1 MARGACRREGRRELI
16 YFLVDSSAV
25 WRLQRQPELTEAWN
39 SSVLGGAVGSCE
51 PQRAE
56 FRRSAR
62 NADEFDQMNQAF
74 RDIYPDVPV
83 PKSVWGWI
91 DSAQHRLAGAGAV
104 RALSVVDLL
113 ICGTAAI
120 RGLVV
125 LHDDADYELAER
137 HLPDVRTRRVVT
149 ADP

>member
-1 MARGACRREGRRELI
+1 LI

-25 WRLQRQPELTEAWN
+25 WRLQRHPELTEPWN
-39 SSVLGGAVGSCE
+39 SSLLSGAVGSCE

-62 NADEFDQMNQAF
+62 NANEFDQMNQMF
-74 RDIYPDVPV
+74 RDVYPDVPV
-83 PKSVWGWI
+83 PKSVWRWI
-91 DSAQHRLAGAGAV
+91 DSAQHRLASAGAA

-113 ICGTAAI
+113 ICGTATAT
-120 RGLVV
+120 GLVV

-137 HLPDVRTRRVVT
+137 HLPDIRARRVVR
-149 ADP
+149 ANQ

>member
-1 MARGACRREGRRELI
+1 MI
-16 YFLVDSSAV
+16 QFLVDSSAV
-25 WRLQRQPELTEAWN
+25 WRLQRHPELTEVWSAP
-39 SSVLGGAVGSCE
+39 LAGGALGSCE

-62 NADEFDQMNQAF
+62 NDYEFDQMNQMF
-74 RDIYPDVPV
+74 GDVYPDVSV
-83 PKSVWGWI
+83 PKSIWRWI
-91 DSAQHRLAGAGAV
+91 DSAQRRLAVVGAA

-113 ICGTAAI
+113 ICGTAAA

-137 HLPDVRTRRVVT
+137 HLADLSVHRVVQ
-149 ADP
+149 AQR

>member
-1 MARGACRREGRRELI
+1 LI
-16 YFLVDSSAV
+16 HFLVDSSAV

-39 SSVLGGAVGSCE
+39 SSLLSGAVGSCE

-62 NADEFDQMNQAF
+62 NADEFDQMNQMF
-74 RDIYPDVPV
+74 RDVYPDVPV
-83 PKSVWGWI
+83 PKSVWRWI
-91 DSAQHRLAGAGAV
+91 DSAQHRLAGAGAE

-113 ICGTAAI
+113 ICGTAAAK
-120 RGLVV
+120 GLAV

-137 HLPDVRTRRVVT
+137 HLPEIRARRVLS
-149 ADP
+149 ADQ

>member
-1 MARGACRREGRRELI
+1 LI

-25 WRLQRQPELTEAWN
+25 WRFQRQPELTEAWYY
-39 SSVLGGAVGSCE
+39 SLLSGAVGSCD

-62 NADEFDQMNQAF
+62 NADELDQMNQMF
-74 RDIYPDVPV
+74 RDVYPDVPV
-83 PKSVWGWI
+83 PKSVWRWI
-91 DSAQHRLAGAGAV
+91 DLAQHRLASAGAV

-113 ICGTAAI
+113 ICGTAAA

-125 LHDDADYELAER
+125 LHDDTDYELAER
-137 HLPDVRTRRVVT
+137 HLPDVNARRVVR
-149 ADP
+149 ADQ

>member
-1 MARGACRREGRRELI
+1 LI
-16 YFLVDSSAV
+16 HFLVDSSAV

-39 SSVLGGAVGSCE
+39 SSLLSGAVGSCE

-62 NADEFDQMNQAF
+62 NADEFDQMNQMF
-74 RDIYPDVPV
+74 RDVYPDVPV
-83 PKSVWGWI
+83 PKSVWRWI
-91 DSAQHRLAGAGAV
+91 DSAQHRLAGAGAE

-113 ICGTAAI
+113 ICGAAAAK
-120 RGLVV
+120 GLAV

-137 HLPDVRTRRVVT
+137 HLPEIRARRVLS
-149 ADP
+149 ADQ

>member
-1 MARGACRREGRRELI
+1 LI
-16 YFLVDSSAV
+16 HFLVDSSAV

-39 SSVLGGAVGSCE
+39 SSILSGAVGSCE

-62 NADEFDQMNQAF
+62 NADEFDQMNQMF
-74 RDIYPDVPV
+74 RDVYPDVPV
-83 PKSVWGWI
+83 PKSVWRWI

-113 ICGTAAI
+113 ICGAAAAK
-120 RGLVV
+120 GLAV

-137 HLPDVRTRRVVT
+137 HLPEIRARRVLS
-149 ADP
+149 ADQ

>member
-1 MARGACRREGRRELI
+1 MI
-16 YFLVDSSAV
+16 HFLVDSSAV
-25 WRLQRQPELTEAWN
+25 WRLQRQPELTEAWT
-39 SSVLGGAVGSCE
+39 SSLLSGAVGSCD

-62 NADEFDQMNQAF
+62 NADEFDQMTQTF
-74 RDIYPDVPV
+74 RDVYPDVPV
-83 PKSVWGWI
+83 PRSVWKWI
-91 DSAQHRLAGAGAV
+91 DSAQHRLAGVGAV

-113 ICGTAAI
+113 ICGTAAA

-137 HLPDVRTRRVVT
+137 HLPDVRARRVVS
-149 ADP
+149 PE

>member
-1 MARGACRREGRRELI
+1 MI
-16 YFLVDSSAV
+16 FFLVDSSAV

-39 SSVLGGAVGSCE
+39 SSLVGGAVGSCE

-62 NADEFDQMNQAF
+62 NADEFDQMNQTF
-74 RDIYPDVPV
+74 RDVYPDVPV
-83 PKSVWGWI
+83 PKSVWRWI
-91 DSAQHRLAGAGAV
+91 DSAQHRLASAGAV

-113 ICGTAAI
+113 VCGTAVA

-137 HLPDVRTRRVVT
+137 HLPDVRARRVVS
-149 ADP
+149 ADQ

>member
-1 MARGACRREGRRELI
+1 LI

-25 WRLQRQPELTEAWN
+25 WRLQRQPELTEAW
-39 SSVLGGAVGSCE
+39 SASLLSGAVGSCE

-62 NADEFDQMNQAF
+62 NADEFDQMNQTF
-74 RDIYPDVPV
+74 HDVYPDVAV
-83 PKSVWGWI
+83 PKSVWRWM

-113 ICGTAAI
+113 VCATAAAG
-120 RGLVV
+120 GLVV
-125 LHDDADYELAER
+125 LHDDADYELAAR
-137 HLPDVRTRRVVT
+137 HLPDVRARRVVSP
-149 ADP
+149 DR

>member
-1 MARGACRREGRRELI
+1 MI

-25 WRLQRQPELTEAWN
+25 WRLQRQPELTGDW
-39 SSVLGGAVGSCE
+39 SDSLLSGAVGSCE

-62 NADEFDQMNQAF
+62 SADEFDQMNQTF
-74 RDIYPDVPV
+74 RDVYPDVPV
-83 PKSVWGWI
+83 PKSVWRWI
-91 DSAQHRLAGAGAV
+91 DSAQHRLAGTGAV

-113 ICGTAAI
+113 ICGTAAAS
-120 RGLVV
+120 GLVV

-137 HLPDVRTRRVVT
+137 HLPDVRARRVVS
-149 ADP
+149 ADQ

>member
-1 MARGACRREGRRELI
+1 MI

-25 WRLQRQPELTEAWN
+25 WRLQRQPELTEAW
-39 SSVLGGAVGSCE
+39 SFSLRRGAVGSCE

-62 NADEFDQMNQAF
+62 NADEFDQMNQMF
-74 RDIYPDVPV
+74 HDVYPDMPV
-83 PKSVWGWI
+83 PKSVWRWI
-91 DSAQHRLAGAGAV
+91 DSAQRRLAAAGAV

-113 ICGTAAI
+113 VCGTAAAQ
-120 RGLVV
+120 GLVV

-137 HLPDVRTRRVVT
+137 HLPDIRTQRVVR
-149 ADP
+149 AEQ